1 MEHFRK
7 LERMY
12 AAAPINQRD
21 RPGLTVEDGAAE
33 IRQVIGDHLHHAA
46 GAMHGS
52 IYFKM
57 LDDACFFAANSRVTE
72 TLVLTVHF
80 EIDLL
85 KPVSEGELCAR
96 GRVTGASGRRIEAAG
111 ELFDEGGE
119 VIARGS
125 GIFAIS
131 RLALTPDRLYE

>member
-21 RPGLTVEDGAAE
+21 SPELTVEDGRAQLSM
-33 IRQVIGDHLHHAA
+33 QVKPHHHHAA

-72 TLVLTVHF
+72 TFVLTAHF
-80 EIDLL
+80 EVNLL
-85 KPVSEGELCAR
+85 RPVSCGEIRACAWVTKEG
-96 GRVTGASGRRIEAAG
+96 GRTVRAQG
-111 ELFDEGGE
+111 EVRDDSGE
-119 VIARGS
+119 VIAKGGGVFVVS
-125 GIFAIS
+125 EIGLGPACHYI
-131 RLALTPDRLYE
+131 